1 MTSPQD
7 SRLAAHF
14 GPLELAVLEACW
26 SSPPLDVAECC
37 RLVDGPQA
45 YTTVKTVMERLVAKG
60 HLRRRKESRAYVYW
74 PAATREEVADSLA
87 AASSQ
92 RLVEDFG
99 PLAVVHFV
107 DAVKGDP
114 EQLAHLKA
122 LLDRIAADEERR

>member
-1 MTSPQD
+1 MFGWLMLSIVSNGVQAGVAGVAGEASAGVAGP
-7 SRLAAHF
+7 RLPGRFA
-14 GPLELAVLEACW
+14 GCW
-26 SSPPLDVAECC
+26 SSSPLDVAECC

-92 RLVEDFG
+92 RLVEDFISRVG
-99 PLAVVHFV
+99 AS
-107 DAVKGDP
+107 A
-114 EQLAHLKA
+114 
-122 LLDRIAADEERR
+122 